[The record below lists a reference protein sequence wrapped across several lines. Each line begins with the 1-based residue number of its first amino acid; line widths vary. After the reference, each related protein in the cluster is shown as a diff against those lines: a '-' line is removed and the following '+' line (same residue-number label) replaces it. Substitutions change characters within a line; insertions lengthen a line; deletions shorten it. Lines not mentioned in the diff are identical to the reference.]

1 MINNKEDKSL
11 LEVREWKEECRK
23 DDENLSPKEYLEKL
37 RKISAEVKE
46 KYNIH
51 LQKVS
56 LAN

>member
-1 MINNKEDKSL
+1 MINIKEDKSL

-37 RKISAEVKE
+37 KKIAAEMKK